1 MLNIYEQERKNK
13 NQSFLIITLFV
24 IFITLSVWLISIS
37 LDLPLSI
44 AIYALLFS
52 LLSSLSAYNYGDKI
66 VLSIHHAILVNK
78 KDYFNY
84 YTVVEN
90 IAMVKKLPIP
100 KTYIIKTKAMN
111 AFATGKDPKNASV
124 CITTGLLEKL
134 NRTQLEAVIAHEL
147 SHIQN
152 YDSRLFVI
160 VALLI
165 GSLSILVNLGTRY
178 SIFNNR
184 SNDHKDNHPIIAI
197 IGLLLIIFA
206 PIIAKLI
213 QLAISRK
220 REYLADAMA
229 VKSTKQPNGLIEALD
244 IISKDKNK
252 FEYASTSTIP
262 LYISNP
268 FKKEK
273 VANLFSTHP
282 PIEDRIKVLSKML

>member
-37 LDLPLSI
+37 FDLPLTI
-44 AIYALLFS
+44 AVYALALS
-52 LLSSLSAYNYGDKI
+52 LLSSLGAYNYGDKI
-66 VLSIHHAILVNK
+66 VLSMHRAILVTK

-84 YTVVEN
+84 YTVTQN
-90 IAMVKKLPIP
+90 ISMVKKIP
-100 KTYIIKTKAMN
+100 MPKIYVMKSNAMN
-111 AFATGKDPKNASV
+111 AFATGKDPKNSSI

-160 VALLI
+160 VALLV

-184 SNDHKDNHPIIAI
+184 SSDRKDNHPIIAI

-229 VKSTKQPNGLIEALD
+229 VKSTKQPSGLIEALN
-244 IISKDKNK
+244 IISQDKNK

-273 VANLFSTHP
+273 MANLFSTHP